1 MVGYRRLRDI
11 ETPRE
16 FRRRRRSPRKYRCD
30 RVTRRVS
37 QGAENR
43 FGIYCTAMF
52 GAAVA
57 CLRSI
62 AGDVV
67 GCARLTHD
75 RKVESDSLRACLVL
89 RPPPPGVERGR
100 NDVAAVDT
108 VVLDRRPATRSSL
121 SSAVVKGHW
130 KIELIGQIAQ

>member
-16 FRRRRRSPRKYRCD
+16 LRRRRRRPRKYRCD

-37 QGAENR
+37 QGAEDR
-43 FGIYCTAMF
+43 FGVYCAAMF
-52 GAAVA
+52 RAGVA

-62 AGDVV
+62 AGDLV
-67 GCARLTHD
+67 GRACLAHD

-89 RPPPPGVERGR
+89 CPPPPSVERGR

-108 VVLDRRPATRSSL
+108 IVLDRRPATRSSL
-121 SSAVVKGHW
+121 SRAVVKGHW